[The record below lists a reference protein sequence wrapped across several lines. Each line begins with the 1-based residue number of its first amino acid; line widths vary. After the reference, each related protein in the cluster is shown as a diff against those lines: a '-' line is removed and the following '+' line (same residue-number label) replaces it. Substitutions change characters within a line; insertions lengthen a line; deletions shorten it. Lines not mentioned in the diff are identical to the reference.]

1 MTERIT
7 TPSTT
12 ITAPSRSIPVLDLPP
27 PPSVNETRRDYGKG
41 TAALHRWHRVADA
54 EVLAQGG
61 MRRLPRISGRYQV
74 TVTPDERSCRAD
86 LDNGIK
92 AVIDYARRIELVR
105 DDSPRYLRSV
115 VVEWGEVRTGCR
127 LTLTP
132 LSS

>member
-1 MTERIT
+1 MTDEPT
-7 TPSTT
+7 
-12 ITAPSRSIPVLDLPP
+12 TAPNSSIAVLDLPP
-27 PPSVNETRRDYGKG
+27 PPSVNETGRDYGPG

-61 MRRLPRISGRYQV
+61 MRRLPRIGGRYQV
-74 TVTPDERSCRAD
+74 LVTLDERNCRAD

-92 AVIDYARRIELVR
+92 ALIDYARRIELVR
-105 DDSPRYLRSV
+105 DDSPKYLRRL
-115 VVEWGEVRTGCR
+115 VVEWGEAPTGCR